1 MREQSEKHAAMP
13 WHVSVAVKDVDET
26 GKRFDLAADTAARA
40 AVARIAGLRDLPRLE
55 ANFEVTRYGA
65 EGLRVTGRVSATV
78 GQACVVT
85 LEPLV
90 NEIAEDVDLIFVP
103 RPAAAVA
110 EREDGETEAPQKS
123 WDSAEPLVDGAI
135 DLGAIATEFL
145 ILGLDPYPRK
155 AGAVFQPPQAA
166 TPDGG
171 PFAALASLKKAPQ

>member
-1 MREQSEKHAAMP
+1 MKGRHGLHVMRAQRPSNWTPKRQTHSSPAKLWLVMLSSPARRLLRMREQSEKHAAMP

-26 GKRFDLAADTAARA
+26 GKRFDLVADTATRA

-123 WDSAEPLVDGAI
+123 WDSAEPLVEG
-135 DLGAIATEFL
+135 
-145 ILGLDPYPRK
+145 
-155 AGAVFQPPQAA
+155 
-166 TPDGG
+166 
-171 PFAALASLKKAPQ
+171 